1 MGAPFRKTHAR
12 HMQPSPSA
20 AALEAKWGPTLRE
33 ARAFPAAPPS
43 ASSSPAAPG
52 GTAAPA
58 LAPAGASAL
67 APAAAAIP
75 ASVPPLPAA
84 SAATCAPSLAARR
97 GAASSDLR
105 VYAAQFAVVC
115 VALFLLRP
123 PFASAR
129 RPTGEAAVSGRV
141 VVTIA
146 ALSVVAT
153 AALARMRTP
162 S

>member
-1 MGAPFRKTHAR
+1 
-12 HMQPSPSA
+12 MQPSPSA

-58 LAPAGASAL
+58 GAAAL
-67 APAAAAIP
+67 PAAAATP